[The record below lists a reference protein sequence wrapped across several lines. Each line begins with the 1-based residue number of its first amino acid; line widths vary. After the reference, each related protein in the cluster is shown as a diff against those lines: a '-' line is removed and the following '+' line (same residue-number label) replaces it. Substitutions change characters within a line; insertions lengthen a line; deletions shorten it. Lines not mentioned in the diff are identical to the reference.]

1 MKAILYRIKLLE
13 PTLVTAL
20 EGDPNEGV
28 AVSCLPGSVL
38 RGAVIARYL
47 RSNNLNQLDAADPTV
62 RRLFFDGTTRYLNG
76 YPLDHLGERTLPTP
90 LSWQREKGNETEI
103 FDFAIEEPGG
113 DEKQWQGVSQPFCSL
128 GQQDEGKQ
136 EVRLVQPERH
146 IAVHTARTR
155 RFGRAMPMNVLDPSK
170 GDTPGAV
177 YRYDALAAGQS
188 FEAVVLCDNDAD
200 ADTIRALLEG
210 EAALGGSR
218 SAGYG
223 RVRFHDVREVE
234 NWREVAE
241 PIVPDVD
248 GKLIVTLLSDALL
261 RDENG
266 QFSADPRIITNVL
279 SKYLGVSL
287 TLRKAFLRG
296 TVVGGFNRKWGL
308 PLPQSLAV
316 AMGSVFVYGPP
327 NCGLDKLRALEMQG
341 IGERRAEGFG
351 RLAINWLREAEWKVD
366 LTAASRTISAAG
378 IPPGSESERL
388 LKQMAERMLRQR
400 LDERLIAKVHAIE
413 INNQPSNAQLHRLR
427 HIIHDE
433 LMKPEPNPRR
443 VLAFLGD
450 VKERNTAR
458 KQFQRARI
466 GTRTLLEWMEE
477 TLKANDGQWNSL
489 FGWQPSDLPQVGGV
503 KAELTHTLRTE
514 YILRFIDAVLARAA
528 KKGRREGG

>member
-1 MKAILYRIKLLE
+1 MKAILYRITLLE

-28 AVSCLPGSVL
+28 AFDYLPGSVL
-38 RGAVIARYL
+38 RGAVVARYL
-47 RSNNLNQLDAADPTV
+47 RSNNLSQRDAADPTV

-76 YPLDHLGERTLPTP
+76 YPLDRLGKRTLPTP
-90 LSWQREKGNETEI
+90 LSWQCEKGNEREI
-103 FDFAIEEPGG
+103 FDFAVEAPDD
-113 DEKQWQGVSQPFCSL
+113 DEKQWHGVSKPFCSI
-128 GQQDEGKQ
+128 GEQDEGKQ

-155 RFGRAMPMNVLDPSK
+155 RFGRAMPANVIDPSK

-177 YRYDALAAGQS
+177 YRYNALAAGQS
-188 FEAVVLCDNDAD
+188 FEAVVLCENDAD
-200 ADTIRALLEG
+200 ADTIRALLDG
-210 EAALGGSR
+210 EATLGGSR

-223 RVRFHDVREVE
+223 RVRFQDVREVE

-241 PIVPDVD
+241 PLISDVD

-287 TLRKAFLRG
+287 TLRKAFLRD

-316 AMGSVFVYGPP
+316 AMGSVFVYDAPRCDP
-327 NCGLDKLRALEMQG
+327 DKLLALEQQG

-351 RLAINWLREAEWKVD
+351 RLAINWHREAELKVD
-366 LTAASRTISAAG
+366 LTAASKTTSPVV

-388 LKQMAERMLRQR
+388 LKQMAACMLRQR
-400 LDERLIAKVHAIE
+400 LDERLIAEVHETDIS
-413 INNQPSNAQLHRLR
+413 NPPSNAQLYRLR
-427 HIIHDE
+427 NIIHDE
-433 LMKPEPNPRR
+433 LMKPEPNPQR
-443 VLAFLGD
+443 VLDFLKD
-450 VKERNTAR
+450 VEVRNTTR

-466 GTRTLLEWMEE
+466 RTRTLLEWIEE
-477 TLKANDGQWNSL
+477 ILKANDGQWNSL
-489 FGWQPSDLPQVGGV
+489 FGWQPSDMPQVGGV

-514 YILRFIDAVLARAA
+514 YTLRFIDAVLARAA